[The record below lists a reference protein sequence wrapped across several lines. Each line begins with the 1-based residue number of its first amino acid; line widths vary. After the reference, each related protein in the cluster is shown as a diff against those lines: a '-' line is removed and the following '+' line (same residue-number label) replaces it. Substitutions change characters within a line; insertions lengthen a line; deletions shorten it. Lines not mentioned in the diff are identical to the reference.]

1 VYRPTFGRAAGGN
14 RTDRSRQ
21 HPAMGCVRCGE
32 AAFTVE
38 LVIDG
43 VPWLL
48 ELCEWH
54 LDEALEGARRVRAPI
69 HTSRPGPAR
78 PRVRHRPEP
87 VGP

>member
-1 VYRPTFGRAAGGN
+1 MEPEERLAA
-14 RTDRSRQ
+14 T
-21 HPAMGCVRCGE
+21 PVVGCARCGE
-32 AAFTVE
+32 AAVTVE

-43 VPWLL
+43 VRWLL